1 MSTNSMRFLLV
12 VLLGFSSLARAHDYY
27 FAFAE
32 VDYNEL
38 TEEMHASVIASTHDL
53 EYMLRSKGIL
63 SKDLASYAEN
73 KEVIH
78 TIQTEIQKGFG
89 FRFSGEQKTLEFEGM
104 ELLLTGNTQ
113 FYFSLKQ
120 VKSLERVSVKFDFMM
135 DVFKEQQNKMTLIYR
150 NSKTT
155 FVFLTSQKE
164 QDLILPKK

>member
-1 MSTNSMRFLLV
+1 MRKLFFI
-12 VLLGFSSLARAHDYY
+12 FSLILSYSAFSHDYY

-38 TEEMHASVIASTHDL
+38 TEEMHATVIVSTHDL
-53 EYMLRSKGIL
+53 EYMLRSKGII
-63 SKDLASYAEN
+63 SKDLASYTEN
-73 KEVIH
+73 KEAIH

-120 VKSLERVSVKFDFMM
+120 VKSLERVSVNFDFMM

-155 FVFLTSQKE
+155 FVFLASQKE
-164 QDLILPKK
+164 QDLILSRK

>member
-1 MSTNSMRFLLV
+1 MRFLLV

-38 TEEMHASVIASTHDL
+38 TEEMHATVIVSTHDL

-63 SKDLASYAEN
+63 SKDLASYSDN
-73 KEVIH
+73 KEAIN
-78 TIQTEIQKGFG
+78 TIQFEIQKGFG
-89 FRFSGEQKTLEFEGM
+89 FRFSGEQKALEFEGM

-120 VKSLERVSVKFDFMM
+120 IKSLERVSVKFDFMM
-135 DVFKEQQNKMTLIYR
+135 DVFAEQQNKMTLIYR

-155 FVFLTSQKE
+155 FVFFTSQKE
-164 QDLILPKK
+164 QELILSKK

>member
-1 MSTNSMRFLLV
+1 MSINSMRFLIVIFLS
-12 VLLGFSSLARAHDYY
+12 FSSLVRAHDYY

-32 VDYNEL
+32 VDYNDL
-38 TEEMHASVIASTHDL
+38 TEEIHATVIVSTHDL
-53 EYMLRSKGIL
+53 EKMLRSKGII
-63 SKDLASYAEN
+63 SKDLASYSNNEEA
-73 KEVIH
+73 IRS
-78 TIQTEIQKGFG
+78 IQTEIQKGFS
-89 FRFSGEQKTLEFEGM
+89 FRFSGEQRTMEFEGM

-120 VKSLERVSVKFDFMM
+120 VKSLERVTVKFDFMM

-164 QDLILPKK
+164 QDLILQKK